1 MSMSN
6 SKANNMQSTKIMSK
20 FMNKDNQ
27 NKTIKVSS
35 IFEGI
40 ILSLI
45 LISSITLVIDSALRD
60 PEDPTIVFIGYLDN
74 CFTILFT
81 LEAMIKIVALGFAMN
96 N

>member
-1 MSMSN
+1 
-6 SKANNMQSTKIMSK
+6 MQSTKIMSK

-45 LISSITLVIDSALRD
+45 LISSITLVIDSPLRD

>member
-45 LISSITLVIDSALRD
+45 LISSITLVIDSPLRD

>member
-27 NKTIKVSS
+27 NQTIKVSS

-45 LISSITLVIDSALRD
+45 LISSITLVIDSPLRD
-60 PEDPTIVFIGYLDN
+60 PEDSTIVFIGYLDN